1 MQKDKSFVLLLFIII
16 IIIIIPFFFAFK
28 NSSRSE
34 QIHDFS

>member
-16 IIIIIPFFFAFK
+16 IVIPFFFAFK

>member
-16 IIIIIPFFFAFK
+16 IIIIIPFFFAFE

>member
-1 MQKDKSFVLLLFIII
+1 MQKDKSFLLLLFVII

-34 QIHDFS
+34 QIQDFS